1 MPPDANENRYLGN
14 LDTGDLRK
22 TRARRVFRLA
32 QEGELGQVSLMFDPI
47 EKLKE
52 FMRHQ
57 SVSADSKYRDG
68 MKGAQEFISG
78 LLTSLGFKVEVVKTD
93 MHPIVWAQRGGD
105 PSWPHVVIYGHYD
118 VQPADP
124 LNLWKTPAFEPTIIG
139 NRIYGRGA
147 ADNKGPLMT
156 NIAAVAQ
163 LLEAN
168 PNLPLRISF
177 LIEGEEEMGSPSFPK
192 FLKAYKE
199 KLQDADFVYL
209 SDTGLPN
216 PDQVVITC
224 GLRGLSLF
232 DLHVTGAKG
241 DLHSGLHGGV
251 LRNPIQALAEIIS
264 TLHTPDGRVNVP
276 GFYDDVLDVHPWER
290 EELKKLGTD
299 EKAYKEF
306 LGIDSFYTTPGYTP
320 FEALRFQPTLEFNG
334 IGGGYQGEGTKTVIP
349 SKAFVKISCRL
360 VANQEPDKI
369 KKLVMDTIR
378 SRVPSGVKIEFV
390 DQHKGDAY
398 VVVPP
403 DRSNTPKD
411 QSPVLARA
419 FRATEQAVSEVWGR
433 APLYLREGGS
443 VPIIGQ
449 IKQVTG
455 LDSVMFGLFLPEDNL
470 HAPNESFNL
479 DVMRKGTETT
489 RRVLAALAGV

>member
-1 MPPDANENRYLGN
+1 
-14 LDTGDLRK
+14 
-22 TRARRVFRLA
+22 
-32 QEGELGQVSLMFDPI
+32 MFDPV

-52 FMRHQ
+52 FIRHP
-57 SVSADSKYRDG
+57 SISTDPKYHEG
-68 MKGAQEFISG
+68 MKGAQQFVAG
-78 LLTSLGFKVEVVKTD
+78 LLGSLGFAVEVVSTD
-93 MHPIVWAQRGGD
+93 LHPIVLATRAGD
-105 PSWPHVVIYGHYD
+105 PAWPHVLIYGHYD

-124 LNLWKTPAFEPTIIG
+124 LNLWKTPAFEPTIVG

-156 NIAAVAQ
+156 NIAAVAK

-168 PNLPLRISF
+168 PKLPLRITF

-192 FLKAYKE
+192 FLEAQLGRFKT
-199 KLQDADFVYL
+199 ADFVYL
-209 SDTGLPN
+209 SDTALPT

-224 GLRGLSLF
+224 GLRGLTLF
-232 DLHVTGAKG
+232 DVHVTGAKG

-251 LRNPIQALAEIIS
+251 LRNPIQALAEIIA

-276 GFYDDVLDVHPWER
+276 GFYDDVLDVQPWER
-290 EELKKLGTD
+290 DELKKLGAD

-306 LGIDSFYTTPGYTP
+306 LGIDTFYTTPDFSP

-349 SKAFVKISCRL
+349 SKAFAKISCRL
-360 VANQEPDKI
+360 VPNQKPDEI
-369 KKLVMDTIR
+369 KKLVIDAIR
-378 SRVPSGVKIEFV
+378 ARAPKGVKLEFV
-390 DQHKGDAY
+390 DQHKGDPY
-398 VVVPP
+398 SVVPP

-419 FRATEQAVSEVWGR
+419 FRAADKAVSEVWGR
-433 APLYLREGGS
+433 PPLYLREGGS
-443 VPIIGQ
+443 VPIIAD
-449 IKQVTG
+449 IKRVTG

-479 DVMRKGTETT
+479 EVMKKGIETT
-489 RRVLAALAGV
+489 QRILAAVATK